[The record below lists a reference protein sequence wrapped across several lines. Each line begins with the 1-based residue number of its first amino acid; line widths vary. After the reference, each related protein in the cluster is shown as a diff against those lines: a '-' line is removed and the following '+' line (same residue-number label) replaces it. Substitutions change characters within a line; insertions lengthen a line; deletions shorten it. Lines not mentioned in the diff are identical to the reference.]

1 MPELAPATRLQPAL
15 LDRLTDLEP
24 ENPQESRDRRVLS
37 IRQLKAAV
45 LRDLIWL
52 LNTASHRDGELAGLR
67 EVEKSV
73 VNFGVTSLA
82 GRTSS
87 GMRPLELEQM
97 LASAIARYEP
107 RILPRSL
114 RVRVVADDRDG
125 RPNTVVMEIEG
136 SLWAQPLPE
145 ALYIRTKVDLE
156 TGDFSLEER

>member
-24 ENPQESRDRRVLS
+24 ENAQESRDRRVLS
-37 IRQLKAAV
+37 LRQLKTAV

-52 LNTASHRDGELAGLR
+52 LNTSCQRDGELAGLR

-73 VNFGVTSLA
+73 LNFGVTSLA
-82 GRTSS
+82 GRPAS
-87 GMRPLELEQM
+87 GLRPLELEQM

-107 RILPRSL
+107 RILARSL
-114 RVRVVADDRDG
+114 RVRVVADERSN
-125 RPNTVVMEIEG
+125 RPNTVVLEIEG

-156 TGDFSLEER
+156 TGDFSFEER

>member
-24 ENPQESRDRRVLS
+24 DNPQESRDRRVLS

-52 LNTASHRDGELAGLR
+52 LNTASQRDGELAGLR

-73 VNFGVTSLA
+73 LNFGVTSLA
-82 GRTSS
+82 GRTAS
-87 GMRPLELEQM
+87 GLRPLDLEQM

-114 RVRVVADDRDG
+114 RVRVVPDDRSN